1 MDGAEF
7 LTRAGV
13 VQVLQAAAGA
23 QLLLDPFRGTWLP
36 WGRRPEEPGDWPAG
50 GVATWSSIYRPAW
63 QRWAPERVLLRPQRW
78 RSSTGSWAGLRP
90 GFAILALKLQK
101 APATPLYVVTL
112 DGGAPKL
119 MPRIAEWEANRE
131 ALERA
136 EEARQKAAFEEE
148 SERGRQA
155 VEIFLLRIEPLVS
168 EQGRDV
174 VKAWDKDQ
182 ARRWWAE
189 VVSVALPQYAE
200 LFELFW
206 ELNDSRRWVGP
217 GRF

>member
-36 WGRRPEEPGDWPAG
+36 WGRRPEDPGDWPAG

-78 RSSTGSWAGLRP
+78 RSSTGRWAGLRP

-101 APATPLYVVTL
+101 APMTPLYVVTL

-119 MPRIAEWEANRE
+119 MPRVAEWEANRE
-131 ALERA
+131 AQERA

-148 SERGRQA
+148 SDRGRMA
-155 VEIFLLRIEPLVS
+155 VETFLLRIEPLVS
-168 EQGRDV
+168 AQGRDV
-174 VKAWDKDQ
+174 VKAWDKDG
-182 ARRWWAE
+182 ARRWWSE
-189 VVSVALPQYAE
+189 VVSAALPQYAE
-200 LFELFW
+200 LFEHFW
-206 ELNDSRRWVGP
+206 SMNETLRWIGP
-217 GRF
+217 HRF

>member
-13 VQVLQAAAGA
+13 VQVHQATPGA
-23 QLLLDPFRGTWLP
+23 QLLLDPLRGTWLP

-50 GVATWSSIYRPAW
+50 GVATWSTIYRPAW

-78 RSSTGSWAGLRP
+78 RSSPGSWAGLRP
-90 GFAILALKLQK
+90 GFVILALKLQK
-101 APATPLYVVTL
+101 APTTPLYVVTL

-119 MPRIAEWEANRE
+119 MPRVAEWEADRE
-131 ALERA
+131 AQERA
-136 EEARQKAAFEEE
+136 EEAQSRIAFEKEMD
-148 SERGRQA
+148 RGRQA
-155 VEIFLLRIEPLVS
+155 TETFLLRIEHLVS

-174 VKAWDKDQ
+174 VKAWDKDL

-200 LFELFW
+200 LFEFFW